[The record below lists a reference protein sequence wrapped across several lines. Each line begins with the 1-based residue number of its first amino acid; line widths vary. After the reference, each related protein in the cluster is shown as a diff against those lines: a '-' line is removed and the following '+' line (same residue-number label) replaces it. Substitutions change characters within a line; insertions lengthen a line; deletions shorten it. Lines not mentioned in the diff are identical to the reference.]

1 MLQLMQCI
9 QQSRHNVNRHRQF
22 LKGGIACG
30 KHFTTVV
37 ERRSNRF
44 LEDFMTGKTS
54 GKVVAVVNDDNFR
67 EFARLAGYQMANS
80 FVAQHM
86 ILSAALNMKPVKML
100 VFMTIATATVQK
112 FMRQREIPD
121 ELGGTQRL
129 SRDFIGYISRR
140 AIASA
145 TGLPRETV
153 RRAIIDLEND
163 GLLITGPNGSVA
175 NKGQILDRPEIV
187 EGLRLLT
194 HEISSSTEKLMNLN
208 IVEIKNAKV

>member
-1 MLQLMQCI
+1 M
-9 QQSRHNVNRHRQF
+9 HKVNRHRHF
-22 LKGGIACG
+22 WRSGIACR
-30 KHFTTVV
+30 KHFTALVD
-37 ERRSNRF
+37 RRSNRF
-44 LEDFMTGKTS
+44 LEDLMAVKSS
-54 GKVVAVVNDDNFR
+54 GKVVAVVDDDKFR
-67 EFARLAGYQMANS
+67 EAARLAGYQLANS

-121 ELGGTQRL
+121 ELVGTQRL

-145 TGLPRETV
+145 TGIPRETV
-153 RRAIIDLEND
+153 RRAILELEND
-163 GLLITGPNGSVA
+163 GLLISGPNGSVA

-187 EGLRLLT
+187 EALRLLT
-194 HEISSSTEKLMNLN
+194 QEISSSAEKLVNLD
-208 IVEIKNAKV
+208 ILQIIEAKN